1 MKKMP
6 VEPRKRLRPPTTPGE
21 FLVEEWLKPLDMS
34 QETFAERIG
43 VSVEYVSEIVDG
55 RRGVTEEMATRFE
68 AVLGMPARF
77 WIRAQF
83 ESDLWLAEQAA

>member
-1 MKKMP
+1 MP

-43 VSVEYVSEIVDG
+43 VSAEFLSEIVDG
-55 RRGVTEEMATRFE
+55 RRGVTEEMAEQFE
-68 AVLGMPARF
+68 AVLGMPAGF
-77 WIRAQF
+77 WMRAQHVC
-83 ESDLWLAEQAA
+83 DLWSAEQAA